1 MIYPRQFLLGKGLL
15 GLILHRSNLEEFFK
29 IKNQLISLSL
39 CLSLSLLLQY
49 CVSDRR
55 DLSTRYERIMR
66 QIILQLILNYHSG
79 LKFNENFKRACG
91 PYAQNLAGSP
101 NTRRLFQ
108 IELFPHRD
116 NYVCSSTTSHLVA
129 SEPNDVYFFLTFT
142 FSLETISSIPI
153 TWWNKWQVK

>member
-39 CLSLSLLLQY
+39 SLSLLLQY
-49 CVSDRR
+49 CVPDRR
-55 DLSTRYERIMR
+55 DLSTRYEWIMR
-66 QIILQLILNYHSG
+66 QIILQLILDYHSG

-91 PYAQNLAGSP
+91 PYALNQASSP
-101 NTRRLFQ
+101 NTRHLFQ
-108 IELFPHRD
+108 IELFPRRD
-116 NYVCSSTTSHLVA
+116 NCVCSSTTSHLVA
-129 SEPNDVYFFLTFT
+129 SEPSDVYFFFTFT

-153 TWWNKWQVK
+153 TWWNKWQIK